1 MTASLL
7 DVARELYAAP
17 GPAFVRLRA
26 AAARAARAG
35 GGPQAAAEVTRL
47 PRPAPAAEALNHLL
61 RADPTALVDV
71 IAAGSALH
79 AAHRAGSGAHVRV
92 ADERLR
98 ALVTRAAGRAHA
110 VLADDGRASST
121 LLPRIEETVRAAA
134 VDADATAAVLSGVL
148 VRPLV
153 ATGLEPVQLDG
164 AVAVPGAPALP
175 GVPAVPPPARLV
187 LVPDDGGPARS
198 PAEQPAERGSVPDP
212 PARRTKAPRPSRVP
226 QGSRASG
233 EDGRDAQRRRDAIVE
248 LADATRV
255 ADAASARA
263 DEQEEAEHEAA
274 DRAALV
280 RDERDRTRATI
291 DELTARL
298 RELRDATVA
307 AERELRRARVA
318 AGEARASAD
327 AAARRRDAARR
338 RLDTL
343 GRPGR

>member
-1 MTASLL
+1 MTPSLL

-17 GPAFVRLRA
+17 GPTFVRLRA

-35 GGPQAAAEVTRL
+35 GGPEAAAEVTRL
-47 PRPAPAAEALNHLL
+47 PRPAPAAEALNRLL

-71 IAAGSALH
+71 VAAGSALH
-79 AAHRAGSGAHVRV
+79 AAHHSGSGARVRV
-92 ADERLR
+92 ADEHLR
-98 ALVTRAAGRAHA
+98 ALVTRTAARAHA

-134 VDADATAAVLSGVL
+134 VDADAAAAVLSGML

-175 GVPAVPPPARLV
+175 GTPAVPSPPRLV
-187 LVPDDGGPARS
+187 LVPNDAGPAGS
-198 PAEQPAERGSVPDP
+198 PAEPPAAARGSAPDP
-212 PARRTKAPRPSRVP
+212 PARRPTAA
-226 QGSRASG
+226 RASQG
-233 EDGRDAQRRRDAIVE
+233 PGSSAEDGRDAQRRRDAIVE

-255 ADAASARA
+255 ADAAAARA
-263 DEQEEAEHEAA
+263 DEEEQTEHEAA
-274 DRAALV
+274 DRAARV

-307 AERELRRARVA
+307 AERDLRRARA
-318 AGEARASAD
+318 AASEARAAAD

-338 RLDTL
+338 RLDAL